1 MSPLGRDAVE
11 IHRAGR
17 AEEFDAA
24 VFDVLDAVD
33 AIGVGNDARQNGLPF
48 DQRQTA
54 QVAPIELEH
63 IKRHVV
69 GPVGTKP
76 QMVESTATVG
86 AETDDLSVEHGIR
99 AAYGMRKLG
108 TQVRPRREDMTT
120 TRNQLTVMAADV
132 GERANPLY
140 FTSYRK
146 SGWSNGCGI
155 RSSVA
160 GVTTESTFRSFYSKR
175 LSRAQQTSRE

>member
-69 GPVGTKP
+69 GPVGTKQ
-76 QMVESTATVG
+76 QMVDSTATVG
-86 AETDDLSVEHGIR
+86 AETDDSPSSTASVQRTEC
-99 AAYGMRKLG
+99 A
-108 TQVRPRREDMTT
+108 
-120 TRNQLTVMAADV
+120 
-132 GERANPLY
+132 
-140 FTSYRK
+140 
-146 SGWSNGCGI
+146 
-155 RSSVA
+155 SSVHRC
-160 GVTTESTFRSFYSKR
+160 GHDVRT
-175 LSRAQQTSRE
+175 